1 MIDLSKLM
9 NEDAELYLLE
19 DIIYHPGKL
28 TEVSGIMKPEYFG
41 NEHNGIIYQAVLKRK
56 EQGYPIDFIPI
67 IKDCEDSV
75 PITHFNL
82 FIDRNPLTP
91 RTFYGTS
98 GIEAAKEIIE
108 HHKKREMYK
117 LIYSAGQNTT
127 GNIREVIDNLFI
139 QAREVLD
146 ISSDRP
152 SGDIKHILRRRQEM
166 IEFYAKL
173 HADNPGKEFL
183 GYETGI
189 PELDSMTNGLLP
201 RATWI
206 IGGYTSKGKTTLL
219 NTLLNN
225 FLKQRLN
232 CIWFSVEEETEDIL
246 TKLIGVETRTSS
258 IRQMKGNLG
267 LEESTRIREYGEA
280 LEKTNLKI
288 YRVRNIQDIRYY
300 LDIHT
305 KEWEYHVIFI
315 DYLQALKSKLKTV
328 YDRMTEIAFEL
339 PEIRSKYK
347 LAVISSSQIGNE
359 AVGEGYKR
367 EKIGFKGSGD
377 LPGASDISIELS
389 TTPKDQKYNSDGY
402 KYFTAIIKKQRLGP
416 VGAVRLMFND
426 TWTRVIENPDQV
438 MEEKKL

>member
-1 MIDLSKLM
+1 
-9 NEDAELYLLE
+9 
-19 DIIYHPGKL
+19 
-28 TEVSGIMKPEYFG
+28 
-41 NEHNGIIYQAVLKRK
+41 
-56 EQGYPIDFIPI
+56 
-67 IKDCEDSV
+67 
-75 PITHFNL
+75 
-82 FIDRNPLTP
+82 
-91 RTFYGTS
+91 
-98 GIEAAKEIIE
+98 
-108 HHKKREMYK
+108 MYK

-305 KEWEYHVIFI
+305 KEWEYHVCLF
-315 DYLQALKSKLKTV
+315 LS
-328 YDRMTEIAFEL
+328 
-339 PEIRSKYK
+339 
-347 LAVISSSQIGNE
+347 
-359 AVGEGYKR
+359 GYQS
-367 EKIGFKGSGD
+367 F
-377 LPGASDISIELS
+377 
-389 TTPKDQKYNSDGY
+389 
-402 KYFTAIIKKQRLGP
+402 
-416 VGAVRLMFND
+416 
-426 TWTRVIENPDQV
+426 
-438 MEEKKL
+438 